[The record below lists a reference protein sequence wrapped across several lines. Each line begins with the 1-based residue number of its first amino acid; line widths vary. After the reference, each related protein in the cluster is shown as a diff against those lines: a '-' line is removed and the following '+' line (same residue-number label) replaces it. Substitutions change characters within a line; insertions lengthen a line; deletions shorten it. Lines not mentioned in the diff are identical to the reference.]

1 MNKKIKKNIMIVEN
15 DMIIASC
22 IEKTLSRNGYFI
34 NSIVSN
40 GEDAVLQIKK
50 NKPDLIIM
58 DIILDGKIDGIQTV
72 CKIQSIDKIPIIYLS
87 ANTDNKT
94 RARANKT
101 NLYDYIVK
109 PFSNESLLNSI
120 TSVFNACNDN

>member
-1 MNKKIKKNIMIVEN
+1 MNNKIKKNIMIVED

-22 IEKTLSRNGYFI
+22 IKKTLTRNGYYI

-50 NKPDLIIM
+50 NKPDLILM

-72 CKIQSIDKIPIIYLS
+72 YKIQSIDKIPIIYLS

-94 RARANKT
+94 RVRANQT
-101 NLYDYIVK
+101 NLCDYIVK
-109 PFSNESLLNSI
+109 PFSNELLLKSI
-120 TSVFNACNDN
+120 TTAFKTCDGN

>member
-1 MNKKIKKNIMIVEN
+1 MNNKIKKNIMIVED

-22 IEKTLSRNGYFI
+22 IKKTLTRNGYYI

-72 CKIQSIDKIPIIYLS
+72 YKIQSIDNIPVIYLS

-94 RARANKT
+94 RARANQT
-101 NLYDYIVK
+101 NFYYYIVH
-109 PFSNESLLNSI
+109 LL
-120 TSVFNACNDN
+120 